1 MKNIAIILFVLSLG
15 FTTQAVR
22 YCCSGTYDSTNNGNG
37 NGLNNG
43 NGNNL
48 NNGNGNNLNNGNGNG
63 FNNGNGNYL
72 NNGNIG
78 QIACTD
84 DDARCIVSGAGTAQT
99 NIGCGND
106 DSNATTCND
115 DYCNCPDGYQRLRD
129 DPDSMFG
136 EMKKIMFPI
145 MGCIFG
151 VSWVLLAFF
160 GKRISSDIMLIVIG
174 IIDAI
179 FGIFLIF
186 VPVTAFLGL
195 FYIAIGALSIAVARH
210 YWGGHTGINFYLA
223 LTTIIFLLTG
233 GLTFVAYDFG
243 YGLDYFQRVSFYVPF
258 CDGDMN
264 IYNGGGRST
273 RCGNYAYFVA
283 FCVYLLFLIQPIA
296 LLFAA
301 FKRVDHHTDTTVVV
315 NEKHKK

>member
-15 FTTQAVR
+15 VAQAVR
-22 YCCSGTYDSTNNGNG
+22 YCCTGTYDSRNNGNG
-37 NGLNNG
+37 NFLNNG
-43 NGNNL
+43 NGNQL
-48 NNGNGNNLNNGNGNG
+48 NNGNSGNNGNTGNQLNNGNSGNQY
-63 FNNGNGNYL
+63 NGR
-72 NNGNIG
+72 NIG
-78 QIACTD
+78 QIACPD
-84 DDARCIVSGAGTAQT
+84 DDARCITSGAGTAQT
-99 NIGCGND
+99 NIGCGNTE
-106 DSNATTCND
+106 SNATTCDD

-129 DPDSMFG
+129 DPDFMFG
-136 EMKKIMFPI
+136 DMKKIMFPI

-151 VSWVLLAFF
+151 VMWVLLAFF
-160 GKRISSDIMLIVIG
+160 GKRISSDIMLIIIG

-258 CDGDMN
+258 CDRDMN
-264 IYNGGGRST
+264 INSGGRST

-283 FCVYLLFLIQPIA
+283 FSVYLLFLIQPIA

>member
-1 MKNIAIILFVLSLG
+1 LG
-15 FTTQAVR
+15 VAQAVR
-22 YCCSGTYDSTNNGNG
+22 YCCTGTYDSRNQNNGNVL
-37 NGLNNG
+37 NNNG
-43 NGNNL
+43 NQLGNNNGGNQL
-48 NNGNGNNLNNGNGNG
+48 GNNNGGNQLGNNNGGYSNQFDGR
-63 FNNGNGNYL
+63 
-72 NNGNIG
+72 NIN
-78 QIACTD
+78 QIACPD
-84 DDARCIVSGAGTAQT
+84 DDARCITNAAGTSQT
-99 NIGCGND
+99 SLGCGNQN
-106 DSNATTCND
+106 SNATICDD
-115 DYCNCPDGYQRLRD
+115 DYCNCPDGYQRFQD
-129 DPDSMFG
+129 DPDSEFG

-151 VSWVLLAFF
+151 VMWVLLAFF
-160 GKRISSDIMLIVIG
+160 GKRISSDIMLIIIG

-233 GLTFVAYDFG
+233 GLTFVAYDSG
-243 YGLDYFQRVSFYVPF
+243 YGLDYFQRVSFYVPL

-264 IYNGGGRST
+264 IYNGGRST

>member
-1 MKNIAIILFVLSLG
+1 LG
-15 FTTQAVR
+15 VAQAVR
-22 YCCSGTYDSTNNGNG
+22 YCCSGTYDSSNQN
-37 NGLNNG
+37 

-48 NNGNGNNLNNGNGNG
+48 NNGNGNILNNNGNSGNQLG
-63 FNNGNGNYL
+63 NNNNNGGNSNQFY
-72 NNGNIG
+72 GRNIN
-78 QIACTD
+78 QIACPD
-84 DDARCIVSGAGTAQT
+84 DDARCITNGAGTSQT
-99 NIGCGND
+99 NLGCGNQN
-106 DSNATTCND
+106 SNATTCDN
-115 DYCNCPDGYQRLRD
+115 DYCNCPDGYQRLQD
-129 DPDSMFG
+129 DPDSEFG

-151 VSWVLLAFF
+151 VMWVLLAFF
-160 GKRISSDIMLIVIG
+160 GKRISSDIMLIIIG

>member
-1 MKNIAIILFVLSLG
+1 LG
-15 FTTQAVR
+15 VAQAVR
-22 YCCSGTYDSTNNGNG
+22 YCCSGTYDSRNNGNG
-37 NGLNNG
+37 NLLNNNG
-43 NGNNL
+43 NGNLLN
-48 NNGNGNNLNNGNGNG
+48 NNGNGNQLNNNGYSGNQYDG
-63 FNNGNGNYL
+63 
-72 NNGNIG
+72 IG
-78 QIACTD
+78 QVACPD
-84 DDARCIVSGAGTAQT
+84 DDARCIMNGAGTTQT
-99 NIGCGND
+99 NIGCGNAG
-106 DSNATTCND
+106 SNATICND
-115 DYCNCPDGYQRLRD
+115 DYCNCPDGYQRFQD

-151 VSWVLLAFF
+151 VMWVLLAFF
-160 GKRISSDIMLIVIG
+160 GKRISSDIVLIVIG

-264 IYNGGGRST
+264 VYNGGGRST

-283 FCVYLLFLIQPIA
+283 FSVYLLFLIQPIA